1 MMKFLTRV
9 FLLVFLGG
17 WFFLL
22 EGSERTET
30 PASIKSSD
38 DIAVVVNARN
48 EINELSLVELRKILL
63 GEKRFW
69 RNKAPV
75 MLILRQP
82 GTRER
87 DQIISMLLNMNNS
100 EFGQYWRNKVF
111 RGEAPAAPLA
121 VPSNG
126 VVSQYVSDTPGG
138 ITFVAGKNLRPD
150 LKVLKIDGKM
160 PGQAGYPLK

>member
-1 MMKFLTRV
+1 MKVLIRAGF
-9 FLLVFLGG
+9 LVFLGG
-17 WFFLL
+17 WMFMLL
-22 EGSERTET
+22 GAASTEV
-30 PASIKSSD
+30 PASVRETE

-48 EINELSLVELRKILL
+48 DINEVTATDLRKILL
-63 GEKRFW
+63 GERRFW
-69 RNKAPV
+69 KAGSPV
-75 MLILRQP
+75 MLILREP

-87 DQIISMLLNMNNS
+87 DNVLSVLLKMSNS

-126 VVSQYVSDTPGG
+126 MVSQYVYDTPGG

-150 LKVLKIDGKM
+150 LKVLKIDGKL
-160 PGQAGYPLK
+160 PGETGYSLR